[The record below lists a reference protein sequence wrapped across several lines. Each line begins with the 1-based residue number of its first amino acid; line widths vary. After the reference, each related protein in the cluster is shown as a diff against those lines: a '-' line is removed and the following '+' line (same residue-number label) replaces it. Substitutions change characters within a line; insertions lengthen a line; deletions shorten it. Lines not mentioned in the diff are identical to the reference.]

1 MRLVRV
7 RGIVKTMDSSS
18 APQPV
23 VITLPYGDSRDEDFS
38 KAIAEYKQGKAVGSQ
53 SSNLE
58 DRLLEELFLRYPTVY
73 IVSANARDS
82 GKKHSGGSPYVV
94 YVGETNDIRSR
105 TRQHIELDP
114 RTRTDWERLVRF
126 MRNHHDRVCQY
137 IIGDRHFNKSLT
149 LDMENRLMGY
159 MQSVDSVKLVMN
171 RRTNAQDMYYTSDE
185 FDNIFSKA
193 WQTLHEMEPDLF
205 PEEKAILDSA
215 LFKASPFRKLTD
227 EQRRAEEAVLHVLES
242 VIIQNRDEGFHSMT
256 ESTGPVRLNDKAH
269 TQVIVVQGMSG
280 TGKTVLLS
288 HLFYQI
294 CARYGIYGNLNG
306 TDDNHSSKAR
316 QRSYIIVN
324 QAEQA
329 NVYNQMA
336 LKLGLQKKRGQCV
349 VGAVQFINR
358 FSKHTNR
365 NGRST
370 GRAADPMNSVDAK
383 ADVVLIDEAH
393 LLLTQGSQSYSGSN
407 QLYDILRRA
416 KVAIVVFDPE
426 QVLRGSQFVDA
437 QERRLLGLTGSGHDE
452 AASQSMLIRE
462 KSRDGKS
469 VHEDTFQVSHV
480 RLDQQMRIQADPAT
494 CAWLDRMTAKD
505 GVIGPLRPDPQEHP
519 YEIKVFDSPKDLRRF
534 IRQKDQEQRAEGSL
548 GLCRLLA
555 TYDWPY
561 SSKNHPDPRDPSRHW
576 QVILHQEGSGQW
588 VWAEEGQDGEG
599 EFAMPWNYELYDA
612 QGNSA
617 ANHRIAWAE
626 LPFTID
632 EVGSIFTI
640 QGFDLNYA
648 GVIIGPSVTYRNGKV
663 EFKPKLSCNTLATNQ
678 RSEPGMDPVDNL
690 RHEFNVLLKRGVHGL
705 GLFAVDS
712 ELRDRLA
719 WAVGGFAQV
728 RDRPA

>member
-159 MQSVDSVKLVMN
+159 MQSVDSVKLVMD

-242 VIIQNRDEGFHSMT
+242 VIIQKSGEGFHSMT
-256 ESTGPVRLNDKAH
+256 ESTGPVRIDANAD

-588 VWAEEGQDGEG
+588 VWAEEGQDDEG

>member
-1 MRLVRV
+1 
-7 RGIVKTMDSSS
+7 
-18 APQPV
+18 
-23 VITLPYGDSRDEDFS
+23 
-38 KAIAEYKQGKAVGSQ
+38 
-53 SSNLE
+53 
-58 DRLLEELFLRYPTVY
+58 
-73 IVSANARDS
+73 
-82 GKKHSGGSPYVV
+82 
-94 YVGETNDIRSR
+94 
-105 TRQHIELDP
+105 
-114 RTRTDWERLVRF
+114 
-126 MRNHHDRVCQY
+126 
-137 IIGDRHFNKSLT
+137 
-149 LDMENRLMGY
+149 MGY

-242 VIIQNRDEGFHSMT
+242 VIIQKSGEGFHSMT
-256 ESTGPVRLNDKAH
+256 ESTGPVRIDANAD

-588 VWAEEGQDGEG
+588 VWAEEGQDDEG

>member
-1 MRLVRV
+1 
-7 RGIVKTMDSSS
+7 MDSSS

-23 VITLPYGDSRDEDFS
+23 VMTLPYGNFRDEDFS
-38 KAIAEYKQGKAVGSQ
+38 KAIAEYKQSEAVGSRD
-53 SSNLE
+53 SNFE
-58 DRLLEELFLRYPTVY
+58 GRLLEELFLRYPTVY
-73 IVSANARDS
+73 IVSADERDS
-82 GKKHSGGSPYVV
+82 SKKHGGGPPYVV

-126 MRNHHDRVCQY
+126 MRNHQDRVCQY

-159 MQSVDSVKLVMN
+159 MQSVDAVKLVMN

-185 FDNIFSKA
+185 FDSIFSKA

-256 ESTGPVRLNDKAH
+256 ESIGPVRINDKAR

-306 TDDNHSSKAR
+306 KDDNRSANAR

-370 GRAADPMNSVDAK
+370 GRAADPMNSVDAQ

-393 LLLTQGSQSYSGSN
+393 LLLTQGSQSYSGGN

-437 QERRLLGLTGSGHDE
+437 QESRLLGLTGSEHDKTF
-452 AASQSMLIRE
+452 SRPMLIRE
-462 KSRDGKS
+462 RSRDGQH
-469 VHEDTFQVSHV
+469 VREDTFQVSHV

-505 GVIGPLRPDPQEHP
+505 GVIGPLRPDPWEHT
-519 YEIKVFDSPKDLRRF
+519 YEIKVFDSPKDLRKF
-534 IRQKDQEQRAEGSL
+534 IRQKDQEQRGEGSL

-561 SSKNHPDPRDPSRHW
+561 SSRNHPDPQNPSRHW
-576 QVILHQEGSGQW
+576 QVVLRQEDSGQW
-588 VWAEEGQDGEG
+588 VWAEEGQDGDG
-599 EFAMPWNYELYDA
+599 EFAMPWNYELYEA
-612 QGNSA
+612 QGNST

-648 GVIIGPSVTYRNGKV
+648 GVIIGPSVTYRNGKI
-663 EFKPKLSCNTLATNQ
+663 EFEPKLSCNTLATNQ
-678 RSEPGMDPVDNL
+678 RSEPEMNPVDNL

-705 GLFAVDS
+705 GLFAVDP

-719 WAVGGFAQV
+719 WAVGGFVQV
-728 RDRPA
+728 RD